1 VARAHNN
8 DVELFGEPHWE
19 TILPMRGSA
28 AGSGVRTNV
37 PGRGARWRL
46 RFHRP
51 ALVDSRPF
59 PYIFPEARKEAAM
72 TFPEFSEQL
81 EARIAKYD
89 LLCHPFYKAWAAGE
103 LTREEL
109 RAYAAE
115 YYPQVAAFPGHL
127 QRLALRTQDGALR
140 GALVMN
146 RADELGAD
154 YPGGRA
160 HEELWLDF
168 AEGMGA
174 EREQVRR
181 HTPMPEVQE
190 LIAGFRRVAHEGS
203 PAAALATFY
212 AYESQVPRIGPRTAR
227 VLRRRH
233 HHLRLLHAAP
243 DGGRASCAG
252 VEAGAGAGAGRQPGG
267 GVRSAGGGGGRG
279 RGAVAGLGR
288 HRAPAAGAAGGLTG
302 PDTEGS
308 G

>member
-1 VARAHNN
+1 
-8 DVELFGEPHWE
+8 
-19 TILPMRGSA
+19 
-28 AGSGVRTNV
+28 
-37 PGRGARWRL
+37 
-46 RFHRP
+46 
-51 ALVDSRPF
+51 
-59 PYIFPEARKEAAM
+59 M

-181 HTPMPEVQE
+181 HTPLPEVQE

-212 AYESQVPRIGPRTAR
+212 AYESQVPRIAKEKELGLREFYGADARTCGYFTLHQTAD
-227 VLRRRH
+227 VH
-233 HHLRLLHAAP
+233 HAQVWKQELERELAAN
-243 DGGRASCAG
+243 
-252 VEAGAGAGAGRQPGG
+252 
-267 GVRSAGGGGGRG
+267 
-279 RGAVAGLGR
+279 
-288 HRAPAAGAAGGLTG
+288 PAAEREALEAAEAAARALWRALDGIERQRL
-302 PDTEGS
+302 ERRAAAA
-308 G
+308 